1 MNNNNEIRDS
11 KIREILED
19 GIIEAPEELDDLV
32 YQKVNNVPAVNINNS
47 ELTFAAGILPVF
59 ISAIAL
65 LVSTTTIVAF
75 YTPKAE
81 KLLLEISKLLKFILN
96 PNIIIFIIPVLLL
109 LLADKW
115 MEKIFFRFSKRL
127 KNA

>member
-11 KIREILED
+11 KIREILAD

>member
-11 KIREILED
+11 KIREILAD

-96 PNIIIFIIPVLLL
+96 PNVIIFIIPVLLL

-115 MEKIFFRFSKRL
+115 MEKVFFRFSKRL
-127 KNA
+127 KNV